1 MKRFPRKPRDQDG
14 GGRREKLP
22 REKPSPQR
30 RPATKVP
37 KVVNVSVTTNGTNTT
52 SPPPK
57 VEKTESDLD
66 LEETDLEHLKFN
78 ISSPESFIYSVLDS
92 AVPQLFNY
100 DSTENLHEKGLGSPA
115 KALGKSR
122 EDLTR
127 TSSDPNLLMAVSTS
141 LPTLIKADS
150 SGSLAKRPTGEEG
163 AGFFLKRSG
172 QDPQSSLQAKKQRI
186 EYVLSNVAARQPA
199 GLHST
204 ASPPQPALVNSQP
217 SSMVNSPES
226 TSAMDMSV
234 HNSQDTTPYATPH
247 STPAQTPV
255 HSPLPSPSHAPPRFH
270 HPIQPPPTFSLKQ
283 KSPGGPSLQP
293 LGAFVT
299 SSSPPS
305 LGTMNTIN
313 VPAFPQHTNNILL
326 PSQPSTGA
334 ILLNPPSQMPF
345 RVVPVAPV
353 NPGPLLP
360 LMQFT
365 PFSQEQ
371 STLIPSS
378 GKSPFAIIPI
388 PSINKAQPDSPPQ
401 VQQL

>member
-1 MKRFPRKPRDQDG
+1 MKRFPRKPRDQDSG
-14 GGRREKLP
+14 KKEKLP

-30 RPATKVP
+30 RPATKVQ
-37 KVVNVSVTTNGTNTT
+37 KVVNVSVTTNGTSAT

-57 VEKTESDLD
+57 VEKAESDLD

-127 TSSDPNLLMAVSTS
+127 TSSDPNLLKAVGGS
-141 LPTLIKADS
+141 LPTLIKTDS
-150 SGSLAKRPTGEEG
+150 SSSLAKRPAGEEG
-163 AGFFLKRSG
+163 PLKRSG

-186 EYVLSNVAARQPA
+186 EYVLSNVAVRQPI
-199 GLHST
+199 GLHFT
-204 ASPPQPALVNSQP
+204 ASPPQPAHVNSQS

-226 TSAMDMSV
+226 TSAMDMSAY
-234 HNSQDTTPYATPH
+234 NSQDTTPYATPH

-270 HPIQPPPTFSLKQ
+270 HPTQHPPTFSLKQ
-283 KSPGGPSLQP
+283 RSPGGPSLQP

-305 LGTMNTIN
+305 ISTMNTIN
-313 VPAFPQHTNNILL
+313 VPTFTQHTNNILL

-401 VQQL
+401 VQ